1 MKDAQK
7 PSHISLNSVI
17 KRLKEG
23 RFVIPDFQREFE
35 WRPWDINDLIR
46 SIFRDYYIGSLL
58 LWRGK
63 ATNFDALACE
73 SVYGYQGN
81 GDGREHIVLDGQQ
94 RLTAMYY
101 TFTAPDIPLPNR
113 KNRFLYFIKV
123 DSFLDEADDN
133 AFFYDWTQRGPRILA
148 NSKEQYEQHLFP
160 LAVVGEEGWA
170 LSNWFQGYDAYW
182 TERRENLDPVSDN
195 EDYTIAARNIENG
208 RVFGSLVR
216 DVTESYQIAYIEL
229 DRDLELD
236 KVCDIFTKVNSTG
249 IQLDV
254 FDLINALLKP
264 KGLQLKHLWRESAH
278 RLGFVETNRMNVY
291 VLQVMSILCQAYCS
305 PKYLYYLV
313 PGQEKQIRDD
323 HGRRDIEILI
333 KDTSEFKT
341 RWDQA
346 VESLENAIA
355 LLRHPHEFGAIS
367 SYYLPYISIIPAFS
381 ALQAHVDSLPADQKL
396 MAKRKV
402 RQWYW
407 ASVFTNRYSSS
418 VESISARDF
427 MDVKAWIEDPALEPA
442 MIREFKA
449 RFRGL
454 ELQKEINRGT
464 SVYNS
469 VFNLLVLKGARDW
482 MTGDVPK
489 HDDLDDHHIVPK
501 SWGLQNLSGRQEDTI
516 LNRTALTAET
526 NRYVI
531 KGDLPNCYI
540 LRMIENYGDLEVEKI
555 LATHLISPK
564 AQEILQ
570 RDPFKPKDFEEFVL
584 ERQRTIQDAIQE
596 LLITEK
602 INVMPE
608 LRDLDA
614 KIQQVELGLRT
625 HIEKQ
630 LNGDVE
636 LVPDHLCVKVD
647 ERLQKALARNPSLDA
662 DHYETLHGQL
672 EFFDLR
678 ELYETI
684 ASKNLWFRFQDI
696 FQNKHLLMIRFD
708 QLAELRNGIRH
719 SRSVDEITR
728 KDGEAAVLWFT
739 EVLDLRSEEH

>member
-7 PSHISLNSVI
+7 PDHVSLNSI
-17 KRLKEG
+17 ITRLKEG

-35 WRPWDINDLIR
+35 WRPWDINDLMR

-58 LWRGK
+58 LWKGK
-63 ATNFDALACE
+63 KTNFEALACE
-73 SVYGYQGN
+73 SVYGFEGN
-81 GDGREHIVLDGQQ
+81 GEGREHIVLDGQQ

-101 TFTAPDIPLPNR
+101 TFTAPDKPLPNR
-113 KNRFLYFIKV
+113 KNRFLYFVKV
-123 DSFLDEADDN
+123 DSFLDEADDS
-133 AFFYDWTQRGPRILA
+133 AFFYDWTRRGPRILA
-148 NSKEQYEQHLFP
+148 NREEQYEQHLFP

-182 TERRENLDPVSDN
+182 TERQENLDPESNRV
-195 EDYTIAARNIENG
+195 DYEIAIRNIENG
-208 RVFGSLVR
+208 REFGNLVR
-216 DVTESYQIAYIEL
+216 DITQSYQIAFIEL

-264 KGLQLKHLWRESAH
+264 KGLQLKHLWRESAE
-278 RLGFVETNRMNVY
+278 RLKFVETNRMNVY

-323 HGRRDIEILI
+323 QGKRDFEILI
-333 KDTSEFKT
+333 KDTTEFT
-341 RWDQA
+341 SRWDQA
-346 VESLENAIA
+346 VKSLENAIE

-381 ALQAHVDSLPADQKL
+381 ALQTHVDSLPADQKL

-469 VFNLLVLKGARDW
+469 VFNLL
-482 MTGDVPK
+482 
-489 HDDLDDHHIVPK
+489 
-501 SWGLQNLSGRQEDTI
+501 
-516 LNRTALTAET
+516 
-526 NRYVI
+526 
-531 KGDLPNCYI
+531 
-540 LRMIENYGDLEVEKI
+540 
-555 LATHLISPK
+555 ISK
-564 AQEILQ
+564 
-570 RDPFKPKDFEEFVL
+570 R
-584 ERQRTIQDAIQE
+584 
-596 LLITEK
+596 
-602 INVMPE
+602 
-608 LRDLDA
+608 
-614 KIQQVELGLRT
+614 
-625 HIEKQ
+625 
-630 LNGDVE
+630 
-636 LVPDHLCVKVD
+636 
-647 ERLQKALARNPSLDA
+647 
-662 DHYETLHGQL
+662 
-672 EFFDLR
+672 
-678 ELYETI
+678 
-684 ASKNLWFRFQDI
+684 
-696 FQNKHLLMIRFD
+696 
-708 QLAELRNGIRH
+708 
-719 SRSVDEITR
+719 RS
-728 KDGEAAVLWFT
+728 
-739 EVLDLRSEEH
+739 